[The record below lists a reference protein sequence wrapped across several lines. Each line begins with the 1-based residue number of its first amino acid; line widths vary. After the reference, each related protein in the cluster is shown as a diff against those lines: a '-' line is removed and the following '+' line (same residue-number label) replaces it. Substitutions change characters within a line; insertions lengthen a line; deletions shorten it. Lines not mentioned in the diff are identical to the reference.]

1 MGVRAK
7 PAGHCDRRVAASGG
21 SRRPSRAGIKGGDK
35 MIGFGTAILDR
46 LSRACRG
53 VGRNAAGL
61 AMAMF
66 MAALI
71 GCAGLAPAAEAR
83 APAPPRLESASG
95 PTYTNADTINIRL
108 SFDID
113 VRNVDATDF
122 EVIGTTASITGWS
135 ADNASSY
142 LATLS
147 GGDLADLNGQ
157 VTIRLDAG
165 QDIESLD
172 GVALINLDTEYEE
185 FVTVNNT
192 APNCAFASS
201 ASAPVTDVFT
211 VTVACTPQ
219 GGFADYIVGFGEA
232 DLVAGNA
239 TVESFS
245 FPGPYT
251 GSFTLRPSSTGTV
264 TVDLPAGSLY
274 DDSSNENTAS
284 TQFSIAA
291 DVTVPAV
298 TFNPYSSFT
307 DHAYSAPFTLAVRF
321 SEDVTGFDPLTD
333 LVMSNASVSVQS
345 SNSRN
350 WVLTVTPTAEGAFT
364 LDLPAGV
371 AVDGD
376 GFGNLAAAQF
386 AGTYDTTPP
395 VFTLSSTVTAP
406 ATENFLLDIHVSESV
421 RFQTSYLTVGNGS
434 VSGLTGSGTDYQVT
448 VRPTNGTGGV
458 VTVDLA
464 AGVAQDAAGNANPA
478 ATQFSVAY
486 DFARPDVDSVVRTTP
501 ASAVTNADSLVF
513 TVTFTEPVTGVDAAD
528 FEIRDSDALVPTT
541 GSVSAVNPVSA
552 TVYEVTVSGGDLA
565 SIGGNYSTGDAAT
578 LTVRTLLSATI
589 EDLAGLTLNSSTA
602 QNAQEYYS
610 IDNTRPG
617 VTISGPATASASFTA
632 TFTFDE
638 DVTGFAL
645 GDIVATGATL
655 ANLAGS
661 GAVYTADVTMTGSA
675 VTLDVAAN
683 IASDEAGNQNTA
695 ATQYSAVFDDEAPTV
710 VSIERLTPSS
720 VTTNASDLT
729 WRVTFS
735 EPVTGLAKEDFS
747 LDGTTASVR
756 SAVNTTGN
764 SWDITTYGGDL
775 GELRG
780 TVWLSFAA
788 TQDIADLNG
797 NPLSDLT
804 PSGSNDNYFVVS
816 HDRPVLASISRQTP
830 AAQRT
835 NATSLTWDFQFSQI
849 SRGFSLPPEAFQV
862 MNATADVT
870 MERYSI
876 GFYVTASGGNLAT
889 YDGPVYIRI
898 SDTSYAD
905 EFGNTLVGAAPSDL
919 DDGLYELDHTA
930 PVVTWSLGTDDAE
943 SSGTLTVYVSGSEPL
958 TGLELD
964 DFTVAN
970 GAVSDITPFGNGY
983 YATITPAGDGLV
995 TIDLAADAV
1004 TDLSGNGHS
1013 APDQLSYLY
1022 DFTPPGVT
1030 SVEFVTTG
1038 GSPTNSDTLTWAV
1051 IFSEQLDNVSEDDF
1065 RVAGTTATITSVTQ
1079 SQPTVYVVEAAG
1091 GDLASLNGPVEL
1103 ELGYYSDA
1111 EDAGGF
1117 GLETLAPSGG
1127 TDERVVLVDNLG
1139 PTPQLSLD
1147 DPSGYSSGDFVV
1159 NVTFDEVVT
1168 GFTAADLTLTNAT
1181 AAMLAQD
1188 GDSFSFTISP
1198 LAEGEVTIAI
1208 AAGVMT
1214 DIAGNDSLAGDETLS
1229 VAYDLSVPELV
1240 SIERAFGSTEITDS
1254 DTLAWIVTF
1263 SEPVLNLEQ
1272 SDFALDGTTA
1282 SFYVRSYGSGGM
1294 AGPAR
1299 AAGAETGPEAYRVVA
1314 YGGDL
1319 PSLNGVVT
1327 LSLLAG
1333 NDIVDYSGQSLA
1345 SLTPTG
1351 ANETTYT
1358 LVNDVI
1364 APTVVLA
1371 SAETGPVAGAFT
1383 LDIVFSEAVS
1393 RLALE
1398 DIVVSNGTASDL
1410 SGTAAPAGNAPR
1422 DGTVHA
1428 GVEPSEA
1435 EYTVTITPSADG
1447 DVTVDLAAGAAQD
1460 PSGNLSL
1467 AAAQFV
1473 IAADV
1478 TAPTVV
1484 LSTESADPV
1493 SGAFALT
1500 VTFSEDVTGLALE
1513 DLVVGNGAASELTGS
1528 GAQYAVTITP
1538 TADGDV
1544 TVDLAAGTAQDA
1556 AGNDNTVATQFT
1568 ISTDG
1573 TAPTVVLSSD
1583 AAEPAIGAFTLTVSF
1598 SEEVTDLA
1606 LEDFVVANADLS
1618 DLSGS
1623 GAAYEVTVTPTAGSP
1638 VTVDLPAETVIDAA
1652 GNANLAAEQFSIITD
1667 NIPPTL
1673 AIALPGEE
1681 TEGPFTASF
1690 TFSEDVTG
1698 FEVDDIAATNA
1709 DLSEFVAVSALE
1721 YTVLVTPQTIGTIE
1735 ITVDAEVAEDAAGN
1749 GNLTASASIDAV
1761 ARPIEVEVVLGSDV
1775 QDPTDVTATA
1785 AVTNPGSQPVEF
1797 RTETDVAWL
1806 DVDPLTGTI
1815 PAFGEVELTIT
1826 VNELANDLPA
1836 GTYTGT
1842 VTVINLSGGGAAAKG
1857 PNAETRA
1864 SGDTIVVAIPL
1875 TVSIAERRGSIQLVS
1890 TTPGGLQRDET
1901 FVFTSSDTD
1910 LDALSLTTQAG
1921 YAASTPVRK
1930 LLGTYDVVQSVPEG
1944 WRLDTISCVGDTDRG
1959 SVIDLAAG
1967 RVDIDLDANEDIVCT
1982 FANTRDEAEIRLAT
1996 QRTIRNFMVRRADRI
2011 LAAAPD
2017 LASRMR
2023 DRNTTSPGN
2032 FAADIN
2038 GGNRMIS
2045 LGASLSGIR
2054 NHAKS
2059 STPQMPGEIA
2069 ALNGEASSLDIWL
2082 SANYSALSDDRA
2094 GGDASSAFGV
2104 IQLGADWRLA
2114 PATLVGVMAQ
2124 RDWMDETVD
2133 DIAER
2138 AGAVRGARIEGAG
2151 WMVGPYLIHELG
2163 QGTFIDVL
2171 AMWGQSDN
2179 TVDPLGLYEDDF
2191 STTRSM
2197 IRANLTGEWTSG
2209 QWRIRP
2215 RASVAHFQET
2225 QDAYIDSLGIDIP
2238 EQTITI
2244 GRFEAGPQIAYHID
2258 TPSGGWWEPSLDIT
2272 GVWDYDAAQ
2281 LMDENGGL
2289 VGTGGLR
2296 ADARLGLRGQLM
2308 PGATLAIETTFSGL
2322 GDGDFTANTARIELR
2337 TSF

>member
-1 MGVRAK
+1 MLAAALV
-7 PAGHCDRRVAASGG
+7 AG
-21 SRRPSRAGIKGGDK
+21 
-35 MIGFGTAILDR
+35 
-46 LSRACRG
+46 
-53 VGRNAAGL
+53 AGL
-61 AMAMF
+61 TP
-66 MAALI
+66 
-71 GCAGLAPAAEAR
+71 GAEASD
-83 APAPPRLESASG
+83 PAPRLLTSGG
-95 PTYTNADTINIRL
+95 PTYTNAD
-108 SFDID
+108 SFTALLHFNAD
-113 VRNVDATDF
+113 VRNVDASDF
-122 EVIGTTASITGWS
+122 EVIGSTATITGWTAVS
-135 ADNASSY
+135 ASY
-142 LATLS
+142 YWADVS
-147 GGDLADLNGQ
+147 GGDLADMNGE
-157 VTIRLDAG
+157 VWVRLKAG
-165 QDIESLD
+165 QDIESLT
-172 GVALINLDTEYEE
+172 GVALTDLN
-185 FVTVNNT
+185 TVSESPITIDNT
-192 APNCAFASS
+192 VPECAFATT
-201 ASAPVTDVFT
+201 ATAPVTDVFT
-211 VTVACTPQ
+211 VTMTCTPQ
-219 GGFADYIVGFGEA
+219 AGWSDIIVAFTQS
-232 DLVAGNA
+232 DLVVGNA
-239 TVESFS
+239 VVESFS
-245 FPGPYT
+245 FPGAYSAT
-251 GSFTLRPSSTGTV
+251 FTLRPSSTGTV

-274 DDSSNENTAS
+274 DDASNPNPAA

-333 LVMSNASVSVQS
+333 LVMSNVSVSVQS

-376 GFGNLAAAQF
+376 GFGNLAATQF

-448 VRPTNGTGGV
+448 VRPTNGTEGV

-552 TVYEVTVSGGDLA
+552 TVYEVTVSGGDLG

-617 VTISGPATASASFTA
+617 ITISGPATASASFTA

-661 GAVYTADVTMTGSA
+661 GAVYTADLTMTGSA

-870 MERYSI
+870 VERYSI
-876 GFYVTASGGNLAT
+876 GFHVTASGGNLAT

-958 TGLELD
+958 TGLEFD

-1013 APDQLSYLY
+1013 APDQLSYMY

-1038 GSPTNSDTLTWAV
+1038 GAPTNSDTLTWAV
-1051 IFSEQLDNVSEDDF
+1051 SFSEQLDNVSEDDF

-1103 ELGYYSDA
+1103 ELGYDSDA
-1111 EDAGGF
+1111 TDAGGYW
-1117 GLETLAPSGG
+1117 LETLAPSGG
-1127 TDERVVLVDNLG
+1127 TDERVVTVDNLG

-1181 AAMLAQD
+1181 AAILAQD

-1229 VAYDLSVPELV
+1229 VAYDLSAPELV
-1240 SIERAFGSTEITDS
+1240 SIERAIGPTEITDS
-1254 DTLAWIVTF
+1254 DNLVWIVTF
-1263 SEPVLNLEQ
+1263 SEPVMNLEK

-1282 SFYVRSYGSGGM
+1282 SLYVGSYSPGER
-1294 AGPAR
+1294 AGPAGVV
-1299 AAGAETGPEAYRVVA
+1299 GAESGPEAYQVVA
-1314 YGGDL
+1314 YDGDL

-1333 NDIVDYSGQSLA
+1333 NDILDYSGQSLA

-1358 LVNDVI
+1358 LVNDVV
-1364 APTVVLA
+1364 APTVVLS

-1383 LDIVFSEAVS
+1383 LDIVFSEPVI

-1398 DIVVSNGTASDL
+1398 DIVVSNGTASDF
-1410 SGTAAPAGNAPR
+1410 SGTAVPAGNAPR
-1422 DGTVHA
+1422 DGTVH
-1428 GVEPSEA
+1428 GRVEPSEA

-1460 PSGNLSL
+1460 PSGNSSL

-1513 DLVVGNGAASELTGS
+1513 DLVVANGAASALTGS
-1528 GAQYAVTITP
+1528 GAEYTVTVTP
-1538 TADGDV
+1538 AADGDV
-1544 TVDLAAGTAQDA
+1544 TVDLAAGAAQDV
-1556 AGNDNTVATQFT
+1556 AGNDNTAATQFT

-1583 AAEPAIGAFTLTVSF
+1583 AAEPAIGAFTLTVTF

-1606 LEDFVVANADLS
+1606 LEDFVVANAELS

-1623 GAAYEVTVTPTAGSP
+1623 GAGYEVTVTPTAGSP

-1667 NIPPTL
+1667 NTPPTL
-1673 AIALPGEE
+1673 AITLPGEE
-1681 TEGPFTASF
+1681 TEGPFTATF

-1698 FEVDDIAATNA
+1698 FEVDDITASNA
-1709 DLSEFVAVSALE
+1709 DLSEFLAVSALE

-1735 ITVDAEVAEDAAGN
+1735 ITVDAELAEDAAGN
-1749 GNLTASASIDAV
+1749 GNVAASASIDAV
-1761 ARPIEVEVVLGSDV
+1761 AQPIEVEVVLGSDV
-1775 QDPTDVTATA
+1775 EDPTDVTATA
-1785 AVTNPGSQPVEF
+1785 AVTNPGSQPVQF
-1797 RTETDVAWL
+1797 RTETDVDWL

-1875 TVSIAERRGSIQLVS
+1875 TVSIAERRGTIQLVS
-1890 TTPGGLQRDET
+1890 TTPGGVQRDET
-1901 FVFTSSDTD
+1901 FVFTSSDSD

-1930 LLGTYDVVQSVPEG
+1930 LLGTYDVMQSVPAG
-1944 WRLDTISCVGDTDRG
+1944 WRLDTISCVGDTDGG

-1967 RVDIDLDANEDIVCT
+1967 RVDIDLDANEAIVCT
-1982 FANTRDEAEIRLAT
+1982 FANTRDEAEVRLAT
-1996 QRTIRNFMVRRADRI
+1996 QRAIRNFMVRRGDRI
-2011 LAAAPD
+2011 LEAAPD
-2017 LASRMR
+2017 LTRRVQDR
-2023 DRNTTSPGN
+2023 DTRSPGQ
-2032 FAADIN
+2032 FAAEIN
-2038 GGNRMIS
+2038 GGTRNVSM
-2045 LGASLSGIR
+2045 GASLSGMR
-2054 NHAKS
+2054 HAARDAA
-2059 STPQMPGEIA
+2059 PQME
-2069 ALNGEASSLDIWL
+2069 GEAARVDEADNGIDIWF
-2082 SANYSALSDDRA
+2082 SANYSSVSDDRA
-2094 GGDASSAFGV
+2094 GDAADSAFGLV
-2104 IQLGADWRLA
+2104 QLGADWMLGEQ
-2114 PATLVGVMAQ
+2114 TIVGVMFQ
-2124 RDWMDETVD
+2124 HDWMDETAD

-2138 AGAVRGARIEGAG
+2138 AGAIRGARIEGSG
-2151 WMVGPYLIHELG
+2151 WLAGPYLVREIGDGLWFDA
-2163 QGTFIDVL
+2163 T
-2171 AMWGQSDN
+2171 AMYGESDN
-2179 TVDPLGLYEDDF
+2179 TVDPLGLYEDEF
-2191 STTRSM
+2191 TTTRYLLRM
-2197 IRANLTGEWTSG
+2197 NLTGEWRSG
-2209 QWRIRP
+2209 NWRIRP
-2215 RASVAHFQET
+2215 TAGVAHFEESQA
-2225 QDAYIDSLGIDIP
+2225 AYIDSLGIDIP
-2238 EQTITI
+2238 EQTIAI
-2244 GRFEAGPQIAYHID
+2244 GRFQAGPQIAYRFD
-2258 TPSGGWWEPSLDIT
+2258 TSSGGWWEPSVDIT

-2289 VGTGGLR
+2289 VGTGGVR
-2296 ADARLGLRGQLM
+2296 ADARFSLRGQIS
-2308 PGATLAIETTFSGL
+2308 PGASLAIETSFGGL
-2322 GDGDFTANTARIELR
+2322 GDGDFSANGARMEIR
-2337 TSF
+2337 IGF